1 MKHADDLLQHLDTGV
16 LPEAQKTLTDARN
29 AIDDLRK
36 TLGTVDQTVGPQATN
51 ALNEVSKAAASLN
64 GLADYLKRHPESLLK
79 GKPEDP
85 K

>member
-1 MKHADDLLQHLDTGV
+1 M
-16 LPEAQKTLTDARN
+16 E
-29 AIDDLRK
+29 DLRK

-51 ALNEVSKAAASLN
+51 ALGEVSKAAQSLKA
-64 GLADYLKRHPESLLK
+64 LADYLERHPESLLK

>member
-1 MKHADDLLQHLDTGV
+1 V
-16 LPEAQKTLTDARN
+16 PEARNMLADARK
-29 AIDDLRK
+29 AVEDLRK

-51 ALNEVSKAAASLN
+51 ALGEVSRAAQSLKA
-64 GLADYLKRHPESLLK
+64 LADYLERHPESLLK

>member
-1 MKHADDLLQHLDTGV
+1 MLQHIDSGV
-16 LPEAQKTLTDARN
+16 VPEAQKTLADARK
-29 AIDDLRK
+29 AVDDLRK

-51 ALNEVSKAAASLN
+51 TLDEVSKAAASLK
-64 GLADYLKRHPESLLK
+64 GLADFLKRHPESLLK

>member
-1 MKHADDLLQHLDTGV
+1 MAHIDTGV
-16 LPEAQKTLTDARN
+16 VPEAQKTLAEAHK

-51 ALNEVSKAAASLN
+51 ALGEVSKAAASLK
-64 GLADYLKRHPESLLK
+64 GLADYLERHPESLLK